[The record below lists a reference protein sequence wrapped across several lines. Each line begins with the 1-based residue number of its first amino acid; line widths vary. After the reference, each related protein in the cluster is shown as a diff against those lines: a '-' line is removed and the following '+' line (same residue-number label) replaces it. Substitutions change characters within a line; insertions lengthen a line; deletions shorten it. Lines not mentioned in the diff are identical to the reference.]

1 MKYKILGLVFVVLG
15 LLGLAG
21 GLANYSTGR
30 PGGEARGESNSQTV
44 EKTLSP
50 VSGALMMFVFPVVG
64 VLAVFAGIGFL
75 VVRKKTIESI

>member
-1 MKYKILGLVFVVLG
+1 MKFKILGLVLVIVG

-21 GLANYSTGR
+21 GLVNYSTGE
-30 PGGEARGESNSQTV
+30 PVGEVNGQFV

-50 VSGALMMFVFPVVG
+50 VSGALVMFVFPVVG

-75 VVRKKTIESI
+75 VIRKKTIESI

>member
-21 GLANYSTGR
+21 GLVNYSTGK
-30 PGGEARGESNSQTV
+30 PGGEANSQKV